1 MQIDSHD
8 ADWHGLP
15 PLLAGLRA
23 RGLLPLQFAH
33 FGNWYEQVGG
43 LTWDC
48 YLQQRPG
55 ALRETIRRKLR
66 GAERDPRFAL
76 QLVRRTDEVEVGHRR
91 LRGCYAGAAGR
102 SRSHSRASMRC

>member
-1 MQIDSHD
+1 MQIDLHD

-48 YLQQRPG
+48 YLQQRSG

-66 GAERDPRFAL
+66 GAERNPRLAVQIL
-76 QLVRRTDEVEVGHRR
+76 PAPT
-91 LRGCYAGAAGR
+91 R
-102 SRSHSRASMRC
+102 SRRALRPTRMFAARSWKAPEPFPALMRC